1 MAGDRQKSS
10 GLTWRRGIRKSSQGI
25 TVVGYLQ
32 VWPVDEDMGHG
43 GCWGGGGCSLGTAGF
58 KCQSGEPHPLITKAS

>member
-1 MAGDRQKSS
+1 MAGDRQKGS

-43 GCWGGGGCSLGTAGF
+43 GGSGKVGAALGQLGLSVSQVNLTP
-58 KCQSGEPHPLITKAS
+58 S